1 MNPLAQAKAA
11 LQAALEKKKAKMA
24 EDAIE
29 AKMMEEKME
38 KMLAE
43 MEKERSGCELFYR
56 ANARPISNSPSPYL
70 PVARRPRPPLHS
82 SDASS
87 DTGSD
92 ASSDASSENGS
103 TGGSTGG
110 STVSKK
116 RAAKAAK
123 AAKVEA
129 AIKEAAAAAKAKEE
143 EEMAIQDSLNSQ
155 EEWRAKHAEQ
165 LAEEERVTRE
175 SIESARCVCLLL
187 PLDAAA

>member
-1 MNPLAQAKAA
+1 MRAVLSRECTPYFQQSLT
-11 LQAALEKKKAKMA
+11 LLTR
-24 EDAIE
+24 
-29 AKMMEEKME
+29 
-38 KMLAE
+38 
-43 MEKERSGCELFYR
+43 RS
-56 ANARPISNSPSPYL
+56 PPS
-70 PVARRPRPPLHS
+70 PPLHSSDAS